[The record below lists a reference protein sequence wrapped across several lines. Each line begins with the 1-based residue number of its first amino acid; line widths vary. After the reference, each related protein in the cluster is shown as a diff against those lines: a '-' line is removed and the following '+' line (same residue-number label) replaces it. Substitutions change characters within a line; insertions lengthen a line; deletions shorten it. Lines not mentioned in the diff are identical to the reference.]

1 LELGNFMQR
10 FLKEWAELVPEEQRA
25 EFIGAPHYPSILV
38 DAHVSTG
45 ERYTLEE
52 TLDLMRLRLEQG
64 EQAVGELVLRTVQQI
79 GPEAAKVL
87 LERSGWQ
94 DIGVTITPHRL
105 EGEAKV
111 GRARRDHLS
120 KMARDVE
127 RTLGRQP
134 RHEDADKARELLAA
148 SAPV

>member
-1 LELGNFMQR
+1 MQR
-10 FLKEWAELVPEEQRA
+10 FLKEWAELVPEAQRA

-52 TLDLMRLRLEQG
+52 TLALMRTRLEQG

-79 GPEAAKVL
+79 GPVDAKVL
-87 LERSGWQ
+87 LEKSGWH

-105 EGEAKV
+105 EGEAKI
-111 GRARRDHLS
+111 GRARREHLS

-134 RHEDADKARELLAA
+134 RHPEAERARELLSA
-148 SAPV
+148 SAVV